1 VTADAGCPIYPKT
14 NFFQACRG
22 VFEGGGCR
30 GAAHVGAYY
39 AAIECGINFS
49 EVAGTSAGS
58 IVAALVGAGATPQFL
73 ISECAY
79 TPFAE
84 FLAPPEGRIGPPWW
98 ARALSPFVRGTD
110 RVIGRILWNG
120 SAFSSGRLEQWLDG
134 LLAKLLPNAKP
145 PILFEDLLLPTWIV
159 ATDLGGRRP
168 KVWSTKNTPK
178 ESVAMAVRASCSIPL
193 FFEPVEIGNNMLV
206 DGGMLSNLPS
216 FVFADRPQSHAS
228 IGGRVLGF
236 RLVADAT
243 AALDRTF
250 PSLLGRLVDTS
261 ISAATEVQ
269 CHIQGNVSVVEI
281 PTGTVSSLNFNISHP
296 EVESLLESG
305 RTAVRNFVRDEH
317 AHLNDIVSSDIARF
331 GEDEL
336 FDDLVREMAV
346 PGKRLVV
353 ACENTHWFWDL
364 FPSVIHWMF
373 SGAHVDVIV
382 PTGMQRA
389 SELQR
394 REFLRRLGVRI
405 VELTNPPQRCFVLS
419 RQDYNHNALFVLGIS
434 DSQFMPTGAVYIG
447 IKHRP
452 VIEAFLAGLDQLLPP
467 AGGVNHAPKLSL
479 RRAAAEPLFALLKAG
494 VHQYGLQDVSVEMK
508 DVALNSTDVPVKM
521 IVSRV
526 RSFKYRQVA
535 YLHSLYQRAEIEFC
549 EPADIYSGEERVS
562 TVLPPIF
569 ESHGSSLIAIEGNSR
584 VLYLHKL
591 GRHSVRAFVV
601 NGVSAPLPG
610 IPVSPKE
617 ALLATYEL
625 ATEYRIKGLK
635 QDYFRSIE
643 RAVRPIE

>member
-1 VTADAGCPIYPKT
+1 M
-14 NFFQACRG
+14 
-22 VFEGGGCR
+22 FEGGGCR
-30 GAAHVGAYY
+30 GAAHIGAYD
-39 AAIECGINFS
+39 AALECGINFS

-58 IVAALVGAGATPQFL
+58 IIAALVGAGATPQFL
-73 ISECAY
+73 IGECAY

-84 FLAPPEGRIGPPWW
+84 FLAPPEGRITSTWW
-98 ARALSPFVRGTD
+98 ARALSPFVSVRD
-110 RVIGRILWNG
+110 RTIGRILWNG
-120 SAFSSGRLEQWLDG
+120 SAFSSTRLEEWLNS

-145 PILFEDLLLPTWIV
+145 PILFEHLILPTWVV
-159 ATDLGGRRP
+159 ATDLSGRRP

-193 FFEPVEIGNNMLV
+193 FFEPVEIGTNMLV
-206 DGGMLSNLPS
+206 DGGMLSNLPA
-216 FVFADRPQSHAS
+216 FVFADRPQNHSS
-228 IGGRVLGF
+228 VGGRILGF

-250 PSLLGRLVDTS
+250 PSLLGRLIDTS
-261 ISAATEVQ
+261 ISAATDVQ
-269 CHIQGNVSVVEI
+269 CNLQGNVSIVEI
-281 PTGTVSSLNFNISHP
+281 PTGAVSSLNFNISQS

-305 RTAVRNFVRDEH
+305 RQTVRNFVRNEH

-353 ACENTHWFWDL
+353 ACEDTHWFWDL

-373 SGAHVDVIV
+373 SGAQVDVIV
-382 PTGMQRA
+382 PTGPQRA
-389 SELQR
+389 SEMQR
-394 REFLRRLGVRI
+394 RELLRKLGARI
-405 VELTNPPQRCFVLS
+405 VELASPPQPCFVLN
-419 RQDYNHNALFVLGIS
+419 RQDHNHNALFILGIS

-452 VIEAFLAGLDQLLPP
+452 VIETFLAALDRLLPP
-467 AGGVNHAPKLSL
+467 ADGIGRVPQLSL
-479 RRAAAEPLFALLKAG
+479 RQVAPQPLFALLKAG
-494 VHQYGLQDVSVEMK
+494 VHQYGLYDVSIETK
-508 DVALNSTDVPVKM
+508 EVALDSEDLPVNM

-526 RSFKYRQVA
+526 RSFKYRQVP
-535 YLHSLYQRAEIEFC
+535 YLDSLYQRAGIEFC

-562 TVLPPIF
+562 TVLPPVF
-569 ESHGSSLIAIEGNSR
+569 ERHGNSLIAIEGNSR

-591 GRHSVRAFVV
+591 GRRSVRAFIV

-610 IPVSPKE
+610 IPVSPRE

-643 RAVRPIE
+643 RAVRPTE

>member
-1 VTADAGCPIYPKT
+1 MSANTGGPIFRKT

-30 GAAHVGAYY
+30 GAAHIGAYH

-58 IVAALVGAGATPQFL
+58 IIAALVGAGATPQFL
-73 ISECAY
+73 IEECAY
-79 TPFAE
+79 IPFAE
-84 FLAPPEGRIGPPWW
+84 FLAPPVGRIASTWW
-98 ARALSPFVRGTD
+98 ARSLSPLVRKAAPI
-110 RVIGRILWNG
+110 VGRILWNG
-120 SAFSSGRLEQWLDG
+120 SAFSSGRLEEWLAG
-134 LLAKLLPNAKP
+134 LLAKLLPNARP
-145 PILFEDLLLPTWIV
+145 PILFEDLILPTWVV
-159 ATDLGGRRP
+159 AMDLGGRRP
-168 KVWSTKNTPK
+168 KVWSTKATPK
-178 ESVAMAVRASCSIPL
+178 EAVAMAVRASCSIPL
-193 FFEPVEIGNNMLV
+193 FFEPVEIGNNMFV

-216 FVFADRPQSHAS
+216 FVFADHSQSHAS

-243 AALDRTF
+243 DSVNRTF
-250 PSLLGRLVDTS
+250 PSLLARLVDTS

-269 CHIQGNVSVVEI
+269 CNIQGNVSVVGI
-281 PTGTVSSLNFNISHP
+281 PTGTVSSLNFQISRS
-296 EVESLLESG
+296 EVDSLLESG

-317 AHLNDIVSSDIARF
+317 EYLNDIVSSDIARF

-364 FPSVIHWMF
+364 FPSVIHWLF
-373 SGAHVDVIV
+373 AGAQIDVIV
-382 PTGMQRA
+382 PAGPQRP
-389 SELQR
+389 SEAQR
-394 REFLRRLGVRI
+394 RQFLRKLGARI
-405 VELTNPPQRCFVLS
+405 VEIASPPQRCFVLS
-419 RQDYNHNALFVLGIS
+419 RQDYSHNALFVLGIS
-434 DSQFMPTGAVYIG
+434 DAQFMPAGAVYIG

-452 VIEAFLAGLDQLLPP
+452 VIEAFLAGLDQVLPP
-467 AGGVNHAPKLSL
+467 ADDARRGPNLSL
-479 RRAAAEPLFALLKAG
+479 RQAAPQALFALLKGG
-494 VHQYGLQDVSVEMK
+494 VHQYGFNSVSVETREVLL
-508 DVALNSTDVPVKM
+508 DSTDAPVKM

-535 YLHSLYQRAEIEFC
+535 YLHSLYQQAGIEFC
-549 EPADIYSGEERVS
+549 EPADIYAGEERVS
-562 TVLPPIF
+562 TVLPPVF
-569 ESHGSSLIAIEGNSR
+569 ERHGSSLITIEGNSR

-591 GRHSVRAFVV
+591 GQPSVRAFVV

-610 IPVSPKE
+610 IPVPPKE

-625 ATEYRIKGLK
+625 ATKYRIKELK
-635 QDYFRSIE
+635 LDYFRSIE
-643 RAVRPIE
+643 RAVRPTR